1 MSLLKPQYDTFRR
14 RLFGAKVPA
23 KINAETAEIAE
34 NPQGLRMIRIG

>member
-14 RLFGAKVPA
+14 RLFGENVPA

-34 NPQGLRMIRIG
+34 ILGVSG